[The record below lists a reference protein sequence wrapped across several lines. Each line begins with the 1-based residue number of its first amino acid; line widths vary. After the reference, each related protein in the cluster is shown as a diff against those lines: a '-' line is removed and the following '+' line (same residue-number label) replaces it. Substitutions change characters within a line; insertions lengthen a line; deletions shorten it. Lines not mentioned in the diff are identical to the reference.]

1 MCVCGI
7 LVNESEISII
17 NRMSTKNKKE
27 SIQTGYKKGI
37 RSHVEHT
44 ETISQ

>member
-17 NRMSTKNKKE
+17 RMSTKNKKE
-27 SIQTGYKKGI
+27 SIQTGYKKGV